1 MTDRD
6 PLTAPIRSCHE
17 VGRILG
23 ISKNAV
29 IQTEK
34 RALAKIRAA
43 LEQDF
48 AERKARDERAE
59 MNEG

>member
-1 MTDRD
+1 VTDRD